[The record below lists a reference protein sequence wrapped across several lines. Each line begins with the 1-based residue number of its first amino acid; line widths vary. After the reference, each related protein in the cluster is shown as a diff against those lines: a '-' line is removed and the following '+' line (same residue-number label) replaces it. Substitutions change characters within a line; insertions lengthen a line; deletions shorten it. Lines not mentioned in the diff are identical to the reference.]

1 MSLGQFNKN
10 DGLAMTAYAGD
21 GAVLLAFDVDEDK
34 TQNFA
39 GFAVKTVTPNKGPY
53 ASNEYWLKNRISFK
67 GGLSSDTALTPDMRV
82 ESNKAPFQTFRWV
95 HFPGA
100 GPGKYVYT
108 VYACYFKGGGSVDL
122 GPSVQVEVDL
132 SYHTFSNLE
141 LGFTRGY
148 ISSQAYIDRFKNADI
163 RPKVKS
169 IDFDTTSYEAQY
181 EWLGAHARKMI
192 FDFLEECSEDASIS
206 VDVFSYDFDE
216 PDVIRKLAAMGSR
229 VRVFQDDSTL
239 HTKSGAVEPDVVST
253 LKQAG
258 ATVKTGHFN
267 RFAHDKV
274 MIQNKN
280 GKAIKVLTGSAN
292 FSLRGLYVQANSV
305 LVFDDPVTAELY
317 EQAFEQAFND
327 ENGFKSSDIASKWFE
342 ATTNHNPLVSISYA
356 PHKTAFSLDT
366 VSQVI
371 DSAKSS
377 VFFAI
382 METTGGGPVMPTLEN
397 LSNKDDIL
405 SLGTIEQ
412 KSQLSLFKQGKNSGV
427 TSFAFLKQNVP
438 KPFKAEWSGGMGQV
452 IHHKFVVCDFNSDD
466 PVVFCGS
473 SNLAQGGETSNGDNL
488 IEIHDAN
495 IAKYYAIES
504 IRLFDHY
511 RFRSLHENSTSDQPL
526 ELDTTDNWVKRFYN
540 PNDLKCQERKLFIGT
555 QQSQGLNAATIHKT
569 RKK

>member
-1 MSLGQFNKN
+1 MPLREFLKN
-10 DGLAMTAYAGD
+10 DGLAVAAYAGD
-21 GAVLLAFDVDEDK
+21 GTVLLAFDIDEDK
-34 TQNFA
+34 IQNFA
-39 GFAVKTVTPNKGPY
+39 GFAVEAVTPDKGPY
-53 ASNEYWLKNRISFK
+53 PSNKYWLKNRISFK
-67 GGLSSDTALTPDMRV
+67 GGLTSETALTPDLWV
-82 ESNKAPFQTFRWV
+82 ESNKAPFQTFHWV

-100 GPGKYVYT
+100 GEGKYVYT
-108 VYACYFKGGGSVDL
+108 VYPCYFKGDGSIDL
-122 GPSVQVEVDL
+122 GSGVQIEADL
-132 SYHTFSNLE
+132 SYHVFSNLE

-148 ISSQAYIDRFKNADI
+148 ISSQAYVDRFKNADI

-169 IDFDTTSYEAQY
+169 IDFDTAPYEAQY

-192 FDFLEECSEDASIS
+192 FDFLEECSNDPSIS

-216 PDVIRKLAAMGSR
+216 PDIIQKLAAMGSR
-229 VRVFQDDSTL
+229 VRLFQDDAAL
-239 HTKSGAVEPDVVST
+239 HTKSGAIEPEVVRT
-253 LKQAG
+253 LKEAG
-258 ATVKTGHFN
+258 AAVKTGHFN

-274 MIQNKN
+274 MIQKKN
-280 GKAIKVLTGSAN
+280 DKAIKVLAGSAN

-305 LVFDDPVTAELY
+305 LVFDDPITAGLY

-327 ENGFKSSDIASKWFE
+327 ENGFKSSNIASKWFE

-356 PHKTAFSLDT
+356 PHETAFSLDT

-371 DSAKSS
+371 GSAKSS

-382 METTGGGPVMPTLEN
+382 METAGGGPVMPALEN
-397 LSNKDDIL
+397 LSSKDDIV

-427 TSFAFLKQNVP
+427 ASFSFLKKNVP
-438 KPFKAEWSGGMGQV
+438 KPFQTEWSGGMGQV

-473 SNLAQGGETSNGDNL
+473 SNLAKGGETSNGDNL

-495 IAKYYAIES
+495 IANYYAIEA

-511 RFRSLHENSTSDQPL
+511 RFRSLHESSTSDQPL
-526 ELDTTDNWVKRFYN
+526 ELDTTDNWVKPFYD
-540 PNDLKCQERKLFIGT
+540 PNDLKCQTRKLFIGT
-555 QQSQGLNAATIHKT
+555 QKA
-569 RKK
+569 